1 MRPTG
6 DHRAAPAELLVL
18 LLPPL
23 ERPCAQ
29 RRVALLT
36 CMFLVIS
43 EFSDAGSAGGLMFP
57 FEVFTDSLPE
67 FSHAKK
73 FP

>member
-23 ERPCAQ
+23 ERPCVQ
-29 RRVALLT
+29 RRVVLLD
-36 CMFLVIS
+36 CMLLVIS
-43 EFSDAGSAGGLMFP
+43 EVSDAGSAGGLTFP
-57 FEVFTDSLPE
+57 FEVFTDSLPDL
-67 FSHAKK
+67 SHVKK
-73 FP
+73 IF

>member
-1 MRPTG
+1 MCS
-6 DHRAAPAELLVL
+6 DEMFSFD
-18 LLPPL
+18 
-23 ERPCAQ
+23 
-29 RRVALLT
+29 
-36 CMFLVIS
+36 CMILVIS
-43 EFSDAGSAGGLMFP
+43 EFSDAGSAGGLTFP